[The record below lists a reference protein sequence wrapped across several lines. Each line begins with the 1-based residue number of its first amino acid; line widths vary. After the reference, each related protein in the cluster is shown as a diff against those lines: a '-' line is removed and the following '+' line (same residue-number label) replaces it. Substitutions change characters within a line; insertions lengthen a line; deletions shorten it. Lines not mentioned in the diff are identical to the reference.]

1 MYRDNLISLPGFR
14 IKQSLRLSASK
25 KKNFDELIFMKHL
38 EQRCLAHSKHF
49 LCLLNKL
56 NK

>member
-25 KKNFDELIFMKHL
+25 KKKNSM
-38 EQRCLAHSKHF
+38 S
-49 LCLLNKL
+49 
-56 NK
+56 